1 MTPPGQPSEPQRL
14 QKVLAHAGIASRRAV
29 EEMIEAGRIK
39 VNGRRARLGQ
49 RVDPDKDQVEVDG
62 SRVPLQSDLVH
73 LLLNKPEGVVS
84 TADDPE
90 GRPTVLDL
98 IDREERLWPVGR
110 LDIESEG
117 ALLLTNDGELTHR
130 VSHPRYEV
138 PKTYLVEVRGP
149 VGHRAIRSLLTG
161 IELED
166 GVAVARKANLV
177 EQVKGSTLVEVVL
190 TEGRNRELRR
200 MFAALDLPVLR
211 LVRTA
216 IGPLQLGRLKSG
228 SYRKLGPAELAAI
241 YRAAGL

>member
-1 MTPPGQPSEPQRL
+1 
-14 QKVLAHAGIASRRAV
+14 
-29 EEMIEAGRIK
+29 MIEAGRIK

-49 RVDPDKDQVEVDG
+49 RIDPDKDQVEVDG
-62 SRVPLQSDLVH
+62 SRVPLQSDLFH

-130 VSHPRYEV
+130 VTHPRYEV

-177 EQVKGSTLVEVVL
+177 EQVRGSTLVEVVL

-216 IGPLQLGRLKSG
+216 IGPLQLGRLKPG
-228 SYRKLGPAELAAI
+228 SYRKLGPAEVAAI

>member
-1 MTPPGQPSEPQRL
+1 
-14 QKVLAHAGIASRRAV
+14 
-29 EEMIEAGRIK
+29 MIEAGRIK

-49 RVDPDKDQVEVDG
+49 RIDPDKDQVEVDG

-84 TADDPE
+84 TANDPE

-98 IDREERLWPVGR
+98 IDREERLRPVGR

-130 VSHPRYEV
+130 VTHPRFEV

-216 IGPLQLGRLKSG
+216 IGPLQLGRLKAG
-228 SYRKLGPAELAAI
+228 SYRKLGPAEVSAI
-241 YRAAGL
+241 YRAAGM

>member
-1 MTPPGQPSEPQRL
+1 MTTSDESPEPQRL
-14 QKVLAHAGIASRRAV
+14 QKVLAHAGVASRRAI

-49 RVDPDKDQVEVDG
+49 RVDPDKDEVEVDG
-62 SRVPLQSDLVH
+62 SKVPLRAGLVH
-73 LLLNKPEGVVS
+73 LMLNKPEGVVS

-90 GRPTVLDL
+90 GRTTVLDL

-130 VSHPRYEV
+130 VTHPRYEV

-149 VGHRAIRSLLTG
+149 VGQRAIRALLTG

-166 GVAVARKANLV
+166 GPAVARKAALV
-177 EQVKGSTLVEVVL
+177 EQVRGSTMVEVVL

-200 MFAALDLPVLR
+200 MFDALDLQVLR

-216 IGPLQLGRLKSG
+216 IGPLQLGRLKPG
-228 SYRKLGPAELAAI
+228 SYRKLGPAEVAAI